1 MSRLIDKACAL
12 EQWHREQALA
22 AHFQRTAQAGNGVCR
37 DCGDAIDPARLAINP
52 AFERCIGCQEHIE
65 LREKYAGRT

>member
-12 EQWHREQALA
+12 ELWLREQALA
-22 AHFQRTAQAGNGVCR
+22 AHFQRTIQAGDGTCF
-37 DCGDAIDPARLAINP
+37 DCGIPIDPARRAINP

-65 LREKYAGRT
+65 FREKHVRRP